1 MAPHKLIF
9 PFAIIRTREKREKR
23 KNRTSLIKLGLST
36 EIWCGLIKILITP
49 TTILETKKAPPKT
62 LLRPTAP
69 LPDLVKETIEAKT
82 SGAPFPNER
91 RVTPAMVGESF
102 KILDKLS
109 KEEQK

>member
-1 MAPHKLIF
+1 M
-9 PFAIIRTREKREKR
+9 
-23 KNRTSLIKLGLST
+23 
-36 EIWCGLIKILITP
+36 TP
-49 TTILETKKAPPKT
+49 TTVLDTKKAPPRT
-62 LLRPTAP
+62 LLRPISP

-82 SGAPFPNER
+82 SGAPFPSER